1 MEINKDNLL
10 QYGITYNGEKDDW
23 VKEFYNINI
32 KKAIENGDKV
42 YDYDSVFNTDNES
55 LTALRQEYIYP
66 KFDFKFEFEKYNDLK
81 DDNGISRI
89 GYLITRKY
97 LDSKQKII
105 LACDYDCDGLTSGI
119 VLYKYFKDIIKY
131 EYVEAVPNQRKN
143 GNGFN
148 PELVQELIDMYRE
161 EPYGLI
167 ITSDHAS
174 LAEEAF
180 ITIRAHT
187 GNKVDILVTDHHECP
202 EDIRAK
208 TIVGFINPMMEHQK
222 VFKGI
227 SGCHVAFNLCVAIHE
242 ALGRDPKEL
251 YPLLPYVGISTVVDQ
266 MPLNNIHNRAIYNA
280 GMKQLAK
287 REDYSFNKLE
297 KILGLPK
304 VPKDKNISWSIG
316 PFFNSGNRC
325 SMERTVFRGFIEP
338 EESAD
343 RFLIYANQENARRK
357 SSQKEII
364 AQAIEKIDKIYP
376 DMSDVFGIVVD
387 IVTDYGIAGPVASQV
402 GDTYN
407 RPTIVFRA
415 NKDNTI
421 LMGSGRNILD
431 INLLGILQDIK
442 AMRPDI
448 VIKAAGHMGA
458 CGVEIYTQYLDEF
471 RKLFSDKVKE
481 VLNGKIPV
489 NNLNVLTYI
498 NPARLS
504 LAFALQV
511 ESLAPFGNKWD
522 TPLFI
527 SKMKFK
533 SAFSG
538 GKMKFCTFYRFG
550 NTTVTGIYNFERNNG
565 LTIANWNEKMLPDKA
580 YYVVYSAALGFYR
593 NKYSLDLS
601 IKDIIPAEEIDG

>member
-1 MEINKDNLL
+1 MEINRDNLL
-10 QYGITYNGEKDDW
+10 RYGITYNGEKEDW

-55 LTALRQEYIYP
+55 LTTLRQEYIYP
-66 KFDFKFEFEKYNDLK
+66 KLDLKFEFEKYNDLK
-81 DDNGISRI
+81 DDKGISRI
-89 GYLITRKY
+89 GYIITRKY
-97 LDSKQKII
+97 LNSKQKII

-119 VLYKYFKDIIKY
+119 VLYKYFKDILKY

-180 ITIRAHT
+180 VTIRAHT

-208 TIVGFINPMMEHQK
+208 TVIGFINPMIEDQN

-251 YPLLPYVGISTVVDQ
+251 YTLLPYVGISTVVDQ
-266 MPLNNIHNRAIYNA
+266 MPLNNIHNRAVYNA
-280 GMKQLAK
+280 GIRQLAK

-343 RFLIYANQENARRK
+343 RFLIYANQENTRRK

-364 AQAIEKIDKIYP
+364 TQAIEKIDKIYP

-431 INLLGILQDIK
+431 VNLLGILQDIK

-489 NNLNVLTYI
+489 NNLDVLTYI

-538 GKMKFCTFYRFG
+538 GKMKFCAFYRFG

-565 LTIANWNEKMLPDKA
+565 LTIANWNEKMVPDKV

-593 NKYSLDLS
+593 NKYSLDLN
-601 IKDIIPAEEIDG
+601 IKDIIPAEEIDR